1 MSVIGYAESN
11 FETLR
16 LDKKVYI
23 DRTGYIRTL
32 ENQSNRNVIFV
43 RPRCFGKS
51 LWLSML
57 HYYYGVEHKDKFD
70 TLFGE
75 LDIGKKPTPLRNS
88 YLILTMQ
95 FAGID
100 VETDE
105 STYYGFRRNVL
116 TGIVDCMS
124 AYSDYFSKEET
135 DKVETLDTPAS
146 MMQFFFSLYKHK
158 KIPHKLY
165 ILTDEY
171 DQFANELVS
180 FDTDRFRAIIGRSGY
195 VRKYYEMIKNATYEG
210 VVNRFFA
217 TGVSPLTV
225 DALTSGF
232 NITSSLGIELEFHNL
247 MGFPHDEVV
256 YILKQVGAKDKD
268 IPSIM
273 TELKEWYN
281 GYLFHE
287 DAADR
292 LYNSDMVMYFAAHY
306 EKNQKFPRRMLD
318 ANIATDYSK
327 VKKIFNIQQREE
339 EFIPILKKLTTEGE
353 LFAQITDFFNLELDF
368 TNDDIISLL
377 YYMGWVTIQDEVD
390 GIWRFK
396 MPNRVISELY
406 YDYFASIGEREA
418 GLNNIILKIRD
429 ALDKLSKYNNPHP
442 FLEIIKALIDKDLS
456 LRDAQRFDEKHL
468 KMLLIPYFSL
478 SAAHY
483 VKSEPEWENMYPDL
497 LLLKRPSINTQ
508 FNFIIELKYIKL
520 SDKDK
525 MVKTVEGGEERLA
538 DKVAREARIQ
548 LGKYLKT
555 DNAKRVENLK
565 AWVLILVGR
574 EWQVVEEMPVA

>member
-1 MSVIGYAESN
+1 MSVIGYAQSN

-16 LDKKVYI
+16 LDKNVYI

-32 ENQSNRNVIFV
+32 ENQSNKNVIFV
-43 RPRCFGKS
+43 RPRRFGKS

-75 LDIGKKPTPLRNS
+75 LEIGKNPTPLRNS

-100 VETDE
+100 VETDD
-105 STYYGFRRNVL
+105 STYQGFRRNVM
-116 TGIVDCMS
+116 TGIIDCMNV
-124 AYSDYFSKEET
+124 YSDYFSQEEVAEV
-135 DKVETLDTPAS
+135 KALDTPAS
-146 MMQFFFSLYKHK
+146 MLQLFFSLYKNK

-165 ILTDEY
+165 MLTDEY

-247 MGFPHDEVV
+247 MGFTHAEVV
-256 YILKQVGAKDKD
+256 AILKQVGAKDKD
-268 IPSIM
+268 MPSIM
-273 TELKEWYN
+273 KELKEWYN

-306 EKNQKFPRRMLD
+306 EKSQKFPRRMLD

-377 YYMGWVTIQDEVD
+377 YYMGWLTIQDEVD

-406 YDYFASIGEREA
+406 YDYFVSIGEREA

-429 ALDKLSKYNNPHP
+429 ALDKLSKNNNPHP

-483 VKSEPEWENMYPDL
+483 VKSEPEWGNMYPDL
-497 LLLKRPSINTQ
+497 LLLKRPSINTRY
-508 FNFIIELKYIKL
+508 NFIIELKYIKL

-525 MVKTVEGGEERLA
+525 MVKTAEGGEERLT
-538 DKVAREARIQ
+538 DKIAREARTQ
-548 LGKYLKT
+548 LAKYLTT
-555 DNAKRVENLK
+555 DNAKRLENLK

-574 EWQVVEEMPVA
+574 EWQLVEEIPVD